1 MDMRLIL
8 NILGVC
14 GSGVFTGAMLVI
26 GLTLGTYWQSL
37 PPSEFL
43 DWFAANGNLIGN
55 TIPLYVLPTVIGLL
69 GSAWLAGAGS
79 TRTLWLV
86 AFAAIAVLLI
96 ITFAYHLPL
105 NARFAAKAV
114 PVEEVAGALSGWM
127 AFHWAR
133 IGLGLVAAVTSAI
146 AISR

>member
-1 MDMRLIL
+1 MDMKLVF

-14 GSGVFTGAMLVI
+14 GAGIFTGAMLVI

-37 PPSEFL
+37 PPAEFQ
-43 DWFAANGNLIGN
+43 DWFAKNGNLVGN

-69 GSAWLAGAGS
+69 GSAWLAGAGT

-86 AFAAIAVLLI
+86 AFAAIALLLV

-105 NARFAAKAV
+105 NAKFAAKAV
-114 PVEEVAGALSGWM
+114 PIDEVAGALSGWI

-133 IGLGLVAAVTSAI
+133 IGLGLFAAVTSAVAI
-146 AISR
+146 AR